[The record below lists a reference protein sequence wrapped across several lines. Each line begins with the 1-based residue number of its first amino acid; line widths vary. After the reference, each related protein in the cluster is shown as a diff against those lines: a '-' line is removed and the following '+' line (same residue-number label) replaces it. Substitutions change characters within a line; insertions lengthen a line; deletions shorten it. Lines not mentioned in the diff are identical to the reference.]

1 MFKQYKYMILDTTT
15 GRIAAVILSTN
26 YPIGHIIGPDIKI
39 IGKLIKG

>member
-15 GRIAAVILSTN
+15 GRIAVILSTN
-26 YPIGHIIGPDIKI
+26 YSIGHIIGPDIKI